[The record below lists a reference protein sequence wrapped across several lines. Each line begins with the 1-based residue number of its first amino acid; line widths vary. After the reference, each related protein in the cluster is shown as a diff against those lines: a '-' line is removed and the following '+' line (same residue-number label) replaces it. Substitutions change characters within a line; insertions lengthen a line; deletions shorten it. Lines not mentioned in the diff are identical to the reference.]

1 MPVGEGQMET
11 VAHDGSGDGGGGRRK
26 EVLGW
31 AGREGGGGLGRCHCS
46 CSSCCFPPPTRP
58 ESACVCSSPVA
69 AQRGMI
75 CRNNQREES
84 ARCCRLRAQSCPP
97 SEGNSLACPVNMDL
111 QRSTLT

>member
-75 CRNNQREES
+75 CRNNQREKRVLAAAVS
-84 ARCCRLRAQSCPP
+84 GLRAVHRVKETP
-97 SEGNSLACPVNMDL
+97 SPAL
-111 QRSTLT
+111 